1 MGDHGSK
8 PFVTI
13 RATQGM
19 NLGPQIPEMYP
30 RHWAR
35 FFGGGRKCLV
45 LSGTFWCEFNSWFS
59 ILFTFMEVK
68 HLIGLSLYFQF
79 TENQVSSASN
89 WHLFLIALVDKNNLY
104 INSMQLAR
112 AFTVTCEFPPLGTK
126 LLDSWKNAVR
136 GEFRRCGCGKQHGA
150 QRKVIG
156 WLPKF
161 YCTEFMV
168 HFLTLCFP
176 FWLYAPVKNQ
186 VFGCL
191 LPEVCLYSAVQC
203 CREDQG
209 YV

>member
-1 MGDHGSK
+1 
-8 PFVTI
+8 
-13 RATQGM
+13 
-19 NLGPQIPEMYP
+19 
-30 RHWAR
+30 
-35 FFGGGRKCLV
+35 
-45 LSGTFWCEFNSWFS
+45 
-59 ILFTFMEVK
+59 MEVK

-112 AFTVTCEFPPLGTK
+112 AFSVTCEFPPLGTK

-150 QRKVIG
+150 QRKAIG

-168 HFLTLCFP
+168 HFSTLCFP

-191 LPEVCLYSAVQC
+191 LPEVCLYSAVSVL
-203 CREDQG
+203 QG
-209 YV
+209 GSRICLSKQFLYLLILVTWILHQGKRFWNSVFSTLP